1 MFNTQCPAYI
11 NLIPIIFHTKLPTT
25 QRNKNMKFHI
35 NPLKY
40 GIYSSNMFE

>member
-25 QRNKNMKFHI
+25 QRNKNMK
-35 NPLKY
+35 Y
-40 GIYSSNMFE
+40 IYWIKTKKNE